1 MKTLEMDGKKYKLVE
16 IEEESKSCKTGYE
29 RNYNEIYYLQST
41 KGSVV
46 SFLDRCTPSDNQS
59 FNAANYYTDKQL
71 ALDNAR
77 ADALMRNLRRFS
89 AEGRKQKIDWGN
101 YGFYKWFIYFSYPSK
116 ELETVHYIRE
126 RECGSILFDTQEL
139 AESAIEKYH
148 DELVWYFTEY
158 QDTAEFRDA
167 ADQEQEAE
175 G

>member
-29 RNYNEIYYLQST
+29 RNYNGIYYLQST

-46 SFLDRCTPSDNQS
+46 SFLDGCTPSDNQS
-59 FNAANYYTDKQL
+59 FNAANYYTDEQL
-71 ALDNAR
+71 AFDNAR

-89 AEGRKQKIDWGN
+89 AEGRKQKIDWSTDVK
-101 YGFYKWFIYFSYPSK
+101 KWNIYFDHK
-116 ELETVHYIRE
+116 DNMFGTDECRRIRFAGEVH
-126 RECGSILFDTQEL
+126 FDTKEL
-139 AESAIEKYH
+139 AEAAIEKYR